1 MKKNVKCARK
11 VFRKNGV
18 DAWDL
23 SQECLEVKD
32 ETKLAVCIDENDG
45 VGIGLDVRAQF

>member
-1 MKKNVKCARK
+1 M

-23 SQECLEVKD
+23 SDECLNVK
-32 ETKLAVCIDENDG
+32 EESGLSVCIDENDG